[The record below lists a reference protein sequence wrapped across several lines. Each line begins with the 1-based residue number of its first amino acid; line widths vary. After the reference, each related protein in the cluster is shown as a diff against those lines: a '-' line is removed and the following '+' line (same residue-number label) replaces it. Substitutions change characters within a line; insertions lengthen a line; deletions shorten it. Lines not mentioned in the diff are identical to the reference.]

1 MEQGQ
6 QCIGSNYHTKQ
17 TDQQLGFFVSTTLY
31 SLGVVSLSTAAA
43 LESDF
48 ARNVDVQFAVEARAE
63 LMSLPAEFSKGND
76 LQEEHATPHH
86 QFLDAIGWPL
96 VNYQFIVFHK
106 HGASREGESSCPTA
120 RRMANFLVWM
130 YTNGAVGTVMRTF
143 SFAPLRQEAK
153 EVLLSQLLELT
164 CDGEPLITTE
174 EYLHYAGQSIP
185 TISATAPAAIL
196 GEVQRRATPYNHA
209 KVKFDPVNQSDC
221 TSPLSGKELFRM
233 VICEEPPQHEDSA
246 VLPYA
251 LHTIVVAVNL
261 PGLTGIK
268 LDFEAIMAIIQR
280 DVTHFND
287 PMLVALNPELAQVEK
302 PIVHVG
308 SKPNTDVMRTVQRTL
323 LASGISGSDAR
334 GDFLWDG
341 CNTADVCH
349 ESIIKQRH
357 YMMSQPYTLAFLT
370 GSISELQGSNIILAA
385 IAGMGMESAVEPDPV
400 SILSYIVLHRNY
412 VGPHAGAA
420 TEVVKFWDWMLAH
433 GMEGGHEEA
442 DEHLEQEVVDLVQ
455 LLETDSISQLTR
467 NELMVQLSLF
477 LPDLVH
483 DILASLQVN
492 GETVLAE
499 ALPSDDRVSVVIIGV
514 ISGTAAAAVL
524 FLAVCGLCMFRRNRL
539 LAAKIV
545 ALEQDDRNKLDID
558 VDSPLVKT
566 LKFLE
571 RLSQQSRPA
580 GEAGEAGELFQL
592 LRNADKNA
600 IPTALLKAATGD
612 GESSKQPIMSF
623 LLDLTNAQGTT
634 RLSSR
639 PNSSSASS
647 SLREEDCTAQSLR
660 GRFSSFHRRTSRV
673 SEDETSDLMFKPS
686 NMSEALPPRLL
697 SCLGTS
703 YFCNVMHL
711 KKHRVQHPLAFVTYM
726 TLEMTGLTQ
735 SMKLDRAK
743 LKMYLERLD
752 SFYRADN
759 LYHNAWHAADVVQ
772 RVAVIMAAIN
782 LPMLSFENQITY
794 LAAILGAAVHDADHP
809 GRDNKFMI
817 RNDSELAQRFNDQH
831 VLENHSINLCLEMMR
846 EEGTNFLE
854 GSRLNSRKTWLKFK
868 ARLIN
873 VVLATDMANHF
884 DILSKFKSTFMGS
897 AVDATDE
904 ERMQPNMEL
913 ILQMVI
919 KCADLGHC
927 TMMRKTHLFWSKCL
941 EEEFFLQGDQE
952 KATGTK
958 PSELSP
964 LTDRDQLGAMSP
976 GNQIGFFNYI
986 ILPMYNALAATF
998 PGTAPL
1004 SRQAEENW
1012 MFWKAELEKEAHRGT
1027 FGAQSVEA
1035 YEKSMLDATDEG
1047 SMMDAEL

>member
-1 MEQGQ
+1 M
-6 QCIGSNYHTKQ
+6 IS
-17 TDQQLGFFVSTTLY
+17 
-31 SLGVVSLSTAAA
+31 AAA
-43 LESDF
+43 HF
-48 ARNVDVQFAVEARAE
+48 DVA
-63 LMSLPAEFSKGND
+63 M
-76 LQEEHATPHH
+76 
-86 QFLDAIGWPL
+86 
-96 VNYQFIVFHK
+96 
-106 HGASREGESSCPTA
+106 
-120 RRMANFLVWM
+120 
-130 YTNGAVGTVMRTF
+130 
-143 SFAPLRQEAK
+143 
-153 EVLLSQLLELT
+153 
-164 CDGEPLITTE
+164 
-174 EYLHYAGQSIP
+174 
-185 TISATAPAAIL
+185 
-196 GEVQRRATPYNHA
+196 
-209 KVKFDPVNQSDC
+209 
-221 TSPLSGKELFRM
+221 
-233 VICEEPPQHEDSA
+233 
-246 VLPYA
+246 
-251 LHTIVVAVNL
+251 
-261 PGLTGIK
+261 
-268 LDFEAIMAIIQR
+268 
-280 DVTHFND
+280 
-287 PMLVALNPELAQVEK
+287 
-302 PIVHVG
+302 
-308 SKPNTDVMRTVQRTL
+308 
-323 LASGISGSDAR
+323 
-334 GDFLWDG
+334 
-341 CNTADVCH
+341 
-349 ESIIKQRH
+349 
-357 YMMSQPYTLAFLT
+357 
-370 GSISELQGSNIILAA
+370 
-385 IAGMGMESAVEPDPV
+385 
-400 SILSYIVLHRNY
+400 
-412 VGPHAGAA
+412 
-420 TEVVKFWDWMLAH
+420 
-433 GMEGGHEEA
+433 
-442 DEHLEQEVVDLVQ
+442 
-455 LLETDSISQLTR
+455 
-467 NELMVQLSLF
+467 
-477 LPDLVH
+477 
-483 DILASLQVN
+483 
-492 GETVLAE
+492 
-499 ALPSDDRVSVVIIGV
+499 
-514 ISGTAAAAVL
+514 
-524 FLAVCGLCMFRRNRL
+524 FLAV
-539 LAAKIV
+539 
-545 ALEQDDRNKLDID
+545 Q
-558 VDSPLVKT
+558 
-566 LKFLE
+566 

-592 LRNADKNA
+592 LRNADRNA

-612 GESSKQPIMSF
+612 GESSKQPVSSPATSALIFHAGLLIQGGSIMRCGRRPQLSCASVAQIMSF

-634 RLSSR
+634 RQSSR
-639 PNSSSASS
+639 PSSSSASS
-647 SLREEDCTAQSLR
+647 SLREEDCTTQSLR

-1047 SMMDAEL
+1047 SMMDGPTQQEIDVRASPLSRLMVPSRASGSGERDRSSQ